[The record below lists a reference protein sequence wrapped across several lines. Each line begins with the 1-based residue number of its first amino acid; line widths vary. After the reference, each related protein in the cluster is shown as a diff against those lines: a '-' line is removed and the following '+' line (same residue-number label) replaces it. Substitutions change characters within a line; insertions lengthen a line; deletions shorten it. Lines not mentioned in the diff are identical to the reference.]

1 MMLRPSTRL
10 ATAQPERHGR
20 FSKKKPG
27 LLLVPNIPG
36 GERQRTGQRPS
47 NG

>member
-1 MMLRPSTRL
+1 MMLRPSMRQT
-10 ATAQPERHGR
+10 TAQPERDGR
-20 FSKKKPG
+20 FPKKKPG

-36 GERQRTGQRPS
+36 GERQRAGQRPS